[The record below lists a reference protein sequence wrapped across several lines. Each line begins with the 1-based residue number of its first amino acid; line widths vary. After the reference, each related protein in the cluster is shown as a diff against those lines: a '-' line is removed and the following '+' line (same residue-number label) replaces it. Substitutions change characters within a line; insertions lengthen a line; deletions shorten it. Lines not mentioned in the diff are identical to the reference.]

1 LSSIFS
7 DIVLPAYLAGILP
20 PHVTFHF
27 NFTANSVHVN
37 AFAAASFVVAGTAAS
52 GILLIA
58 FEIVQTRRSEARSG
72 NQDNA

>member
-1 LSSIFS
+1 M
-7 DIVLPAYLAGILP
+7 LPFTL
-20 PHVTFHF
+20 

-58 FEIVQTRRSEARSG
+58 FEIVQT
-72 NQDNA
+72 